1 MLKYY
6 WKGEVMKKNIKV
18 ISLLSILLLSG
29 CGTNKEVLVTK
40 CTSSQNNLQAN
51 YTLKSEYTIYSQKG
65 VVNKVE
71 SVETINSS
79 SEAILDYFDTYLTST
94 YEQANKV
101 YGGYNNKVTKN
112 DDEVISKTTID
123 YKSMDMNKYVEDNSV
138 MKSYVNS
145 KNELTLE
152 GIKAA
157 YQSIGATCE

>member
-1 MLKYY
+1 
-6 WKGEVMKKNIKV
+6 MKKNIKI
-18 ISLLSILLLSG
+18 ISVLSILLLSG

-71 SVETINSS
+71 SIETINSS

-123 YKSMDMNKYVEDNSV
+123 YKSMDMDKYVEDNSA
-138 MKSYVNS
+138 MKNYVNS

-152 GIKAA
+152 GIKVA

>member
-1 MLKYY
+1 
-6 WKGEVMKKNIKV
+6 MKKNIKI
-18 ISLLSILLLSG
+18 ISVLSILLLSG

-71 SVETINSS
+71 SIETINSS

-123 YKSMDMNKYVEDNSV
+123 YKSMDMNKYVEDNSA
-138 MKSYVNS
+138 MKNYVNS

-152 GIKAA
+152 GIKVA

>member
-1 MLKYY
+1 
-6 WKGEVMKKNIKV
+6 MKKNIKI
-18 ISLLSILLLSG
+18 ISVLSILLLSG

-71 SVETINSS
+71 SIETINSS

-123 YKSMDMNKYVEDNSV
+123 YKSMDMNKYVEDNSA
-138 MKSYVNS
+138 MKNYVNS

-152 GIKAA
+152 GIKTA

>member
-1 MLKYY
+1 
-6 WKGEVMKKNIKV
+6 MKKNIKI
-18 ISLLSILLLSG
+18 ISVLSILLLSG

-71 SVETINSS
+71 SIETINSS

-112 DDEVISKTTID
+112 DDEVISKITID
-123 YKSMDMNKYVEDNSV
+123 YKSMDMNKYVEDNSA
-138 MKSYVNS
+138 MKNYVNS

-152 GIKAA
+152 GIKVA

>member
-1 MLKYY
+1 
-6 WKGEVMKKNIKV
+6 MKKNIKI
-18 ISLLSILLLSG
+18 ISVLSILLLSG

-71 SVETINSS
+71 SIETINSS

-123 YKSMDMNKYVEDNSV
+123 YKSMDMNKYVEDNSA
-138 MKSYVNS
+138 MKNYVNS

>member
-1 MLKYY
+1 
-6 WKGEVMKKNIKV
+6 MKKNIKI
-18 ISLLSILLLSG
+18 ISVLSILLLSG

-112 DDEVISKTTID
+112 DEEVISKTTID
-123 YKSMDMNKYVEDNSV
+123 YKSMDMNKYVEDNSA
-138 MKSYVNS
+138 MKNYVNS

-152 GIKAA
+152 GIKVA

>member
-1 MLKYY
+1 
-6 WKGEVMKKNIKV
+6 MKKNIKI
-18 ISLLSILLLSG
+18 ISVLSILLLSG

-51 YTLKSEYTIYSQKG
+51 YTLKSEYTIYSQKV

-123 YKSMDMNKYVEDNSV
+123 YKSMDMNKYVEDNSA
-138 MKSYVNS
+138 MKNYVNS

-152 GIKAA
+152 GIKVA

>member
-1 MLKYY
+1 
-6 WKGEVMKKNIKV
+6 MKKNIKV

>member
-1 MLKYY
+1 
-6 WKGEVMKKNIKV
+6 MKKNIKI
-18 ISLLSILLLSG
+18 ISVLSILLLSG

-71 SVETINSS
+71 SVEIINSS

-123 YKSMDMNKYVEDNSV
+123 YKSMDMDKYVEDNSA
-138 MKSYVNS
+138 MKNYVNS

-152 GIKAA
+152 GIKVA

>member
-1 MLKYY
+1 
-6 WKGEVMKKNIKV
+6 MKKNIKI
-18 ISLLSILLLSG
+18 ISVLSILLLSG

-71 SVETINSS
+71 SVEIINSS

-112 DDEVISKTTID
+112 DVEVISKTTID
-123 YKSMDMNKYVEDNSV
+123 YKSMDMDKYVEDNSA
-138 MKSYVNS
+138 MKNYVNS

-152 GIKAA
+152 GIKVA

>member
-1 MLKYY
+1 
-6 WKGEVMKKNIKV
+6 MKKNIKI
-18 ISLLSILLLSG
+18 ISVLSILLLSG

-71 SVETINSS
+71 SIETINSS

-123 YKSMDMNKYVEDNSV
+123 YKSIDMNKYVEDNSA
-138 MKSYVNS
+138 MKNYVNS

-152 GIKAA
+152 GIKVA

>member
-1 MLKYY
+1 
-6 WKGEVMKKNIKV
+6 MKKNIKI
-18 ISLLSILLLSG
+18 ISVLSILLLSG

-71 SVETINSS
+71 SIETINSS

-123 YKSMDMNKYVEDNSV
+123 YKSMDMNKYVEDNSA
-138 MKSYVNS
+138 MKNYVNS

-152 GIKAA
+152 GIKGA